1 MAEIMLRSS
10 DCLNRADYDDVLHD
24 EIKPYPTDDLSSDG
38 HEQSYARE
46 HREPALEHPCLA
58 LKKLLSSG
66 TFYYSVNFDVTK
78 RLQDRWVRYSALA

>member
-1 MAEIMLRSS
+1 MGPVPITERVLRVL
-10 DCLNRADYDDVLHD
+10 DCLNRADYDHVLHE
-24 EIKPYPTDDLSSDG
+24 EINPYSTDNISSDG
-38 HEQSYARE
+38 HEHSYARE

-78 RLQDRWVRYSALA
+78 RVQDW